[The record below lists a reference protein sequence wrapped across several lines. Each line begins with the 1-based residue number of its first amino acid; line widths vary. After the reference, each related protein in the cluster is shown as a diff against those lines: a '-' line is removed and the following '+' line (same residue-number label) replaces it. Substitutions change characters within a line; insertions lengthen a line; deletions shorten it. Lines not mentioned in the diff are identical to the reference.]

1 MNNPQIKIAKPCS
14 EDWDKMSKNN
24 LGRHCQLCDKT
35 VVDFTKMTS
44 EEIRDYLSKKGKQ
57 RICGRILKPAE
68 RRAPSKKQQWFDG
81 MYLKINERVRFKPMR
96 VSLLT
101 CISLLMVV
109 CGCHQNTIKDTTL
122 GDVKMKPVEAI
133 DSVAKDSVT
142 IKDDC
147 HTIGELPSP
156 PDLIQ
161 NKDPH
166 HLKGEVEAPRTIVL
180 GVMPHIIEEMGEVN
194 IEEKPVRPFV
204 NGIIAIKDSLNDLD

>member
-1 MNNPQIKIAKPCS
+1 
-14 EDWDKMSKNN
+14 
-24 LGRHCQLCDKT
+24 
-35 VVDFTKMTS
+35 
-44 EEIRDYLSKKGKQ
+44 
-57 RICGRILKPAE
+57 
-68 RRAPSKKQQWFDG
+68 
-81 MYLKINERVRFKPMR
+81 
-96 VSLLT
+96 
-101 CISLLMVV
+101 
-109 CGCHQNTIKDTTL
+109 
-122 GDVKMKPVEAI
+122 MKPVEAI

-194 IEEKPVRPFV
+194 IEEKPVQPFV
-204 NGIIAIKDSLNDLD
+204 NGIIDIKDSLHDLD